1 MAKAELGNKHLC
13 NSCNTKFY
21 DLQKEVPI
29 CPKCGEEII
38 IRIKPRLGRPPL
50 NKKPN
55 PETPKI
61 IEVIKAPEL
70 EDEGDLDNEI
80 EDLVSLEDLD
90 EDLIS
95 NNNEIDIEEEDGDD
109 SDNLSEIT
117 DLDVHNKDKDSDV

>member
-13 NSCNTKFY
+13 NTCNTKFY

-61 IEVIKAPEL
+61 KEVIKGPEL
-70 EDEGDLDNEI
+70 EDDGELDNEI

-90 EDLIS
+90 E
-95 NNNEIDIEEEDGDD
+95 IDIVEEDSKD

-117 DLDVHNKDKDSDV
+117 DLDVHNKDEDSDV

>member
-61 IEVIKAPEL
+61 KEVIKAPEL

-80 EDLVSLEDLD
+80 ENLVSLEDLD
-90 EDLIS
+90 ENLIS
-95 NNNEIDIEEEDGDD
+95 NNNEEDDDD

-117 DLDVHNKDKDSDV
+117 DLDVRKKDEDSDV